1 MQSSSWSVPRNRA
14 ALDLRTWKQCR
25 CRSIL
30 DWLWDAIIA
39 FFNLICRPL
48 YAIEHVNHRMIL
60 QVGPNGLIILLLLTS
75 HSFNYRTFYQIC
87 QSNYSFCILQANI
100 NVDWLYMSRTL
111 RPRFDIFPVIM
122 SKQDVLYKH
131 IYTYF
136 R

>member
-1 MQSSSWSVPRNRA
+1 MVCAAQPRRPGPPHLKTVPLPLYTR
-14 ALDLRTWKQCR
+14 LTMR
-25 CRSIL
+25 CNHS
-30 DWLWDAIIA
+30 
-39 FFNLICRPL
+39 FFYLICRPL

-87 QSNYSFCILQANI
+87 QSNYSFCILQASI
-100 NVDWLYMSRTL
+100 NVDSLYMSRTL